1 MLDYKLKPWLLEVNV
16 SPSLSSS
23 SAFDK
28 NIKTRLICD
37 CLSLIGIKAYDKQ
50 KFKHDQEK
58 ISAKRRLNGLTKS
71 SQYYDSKSGSVY
83 TGYNG
88 DAEALTEFADQ
99 QTRSGDFERIFP
111 LDLNVDYYS
120 QFFERERPNNEM
132 IRKYICN

>member
-1 MLDYKLKPWLLEVNV
+1 MLDSRLKPWLLEVNV

-28 NIKTRLICD
+28 NLKTRLICD
-37 CLSLIGIKAYDKQ
+37 TLTLVGIKPYDKQ

-58 ISAKRRLNGLTKS
+58 ISAKRRLNGITKG
-71 SQYYDSKSGSVY
+71 SQYYDSKSASIY
-83 TGYNG
+83 SGYSG
-88 DAEALTEFADQ
+88 DPEVLNEFVEQ
-99 QTRSGDFERIFP
+99 QTRTGDFERIFP

-132 IRKYICN
+132 IRKYI